1 MAAALLSASTLVSA
15 RSSKV
20 FFIYEIVCACYP
32 KASRACARVP
42 GWDEGVRTMN
52 KGERATLY
60 ISADFAYGKDG
71 RPPVIP
77 PNSPLI
83 FEVELLDFK
92 TAELTKTGTNFL

>member
-1 MAAALLSASTLVSA
+1 
-15 RSSKV
+15 
-20 FFIYEIVCACYP
+20 
-32 KASRACARVP
+32 
-42 GWDEGVRTMN
+42 MN